1 MIIGPLPP
9 PSLWNSLMTLLRC
22 GLLLL
27 TTLTLLAACSSIV
40 PPAPGPAGRSSASI
54 NPIQL
59 SQGNIVAAINGT
71 RAANGKPPLRYNINL
86 ESAARSQANLM
97 AAKDTLSHDLGVTL
111 RQRVTTAGYDGAVG
125 ENVAGGQSTLDQAIS
140 GWLASPAHRDT
151 LLSGKFQEFGL
162 AVATVPANRKSK
174 YRTYWAF
181 IAGGPFEAW
190 H

>member
-1 MIIGPLPP
+1 MTITRRAFVIVGAGA
-9 PSLWNSLMTLLRC
+9 SLSAC
-22 GLLLL
+22 ASFGEL
-27 TTLTLLAACSSIV
+27 TTNVPAGATKPQELTTDSILAAV
-40 PPAPGPAGRSSASI
+40 NEARR
-54 NPIQL
+54 
-59 SQGNIVAAINGT
+59 ING
-71 RAANGKPPLRYNINL
+71 GHKPMTYNVAL
-86 ESAARSQANLM
+86 EAAARSQANLM

-125 ENVAGGQSTLDQAIS
+125 ENVAGGQSTLDQAIN

-151 LLSGKFQEFGL
+151 LLSTKFQEFGL
-162 AVATVPANRKSK
+162 AVATVPANRTSK